1 MVVSNYSDVQTDQ
14 LAKLIDSKLDE
25 KYKLIVEDV
34 YTSFPEKRDYN
45 YANPSSY
52 PRGNAGVLR
61 QASRELRAKAT
72 KLLEK
77 ELKFQAGK
85 TSRHSLQDSVE
96 GEGYGR
102 SDLESAAK
110 LGSRTAQQLAKSTV
124 STGTKKTGEE
134 PIRLGPLQAGE
145 KEALLYRGRRRVVL
159 EEERVTKP
167 NPDARQIR
175 PAIPASGYGGPSLN
189 RPLQSRSTQPV

>member
-34 YTSFPEKRDYN
+34 YTSFPEKGDYN
-45 YANPSSY
+45 YANPSSD

-61 QASRELRAKAT
+61 QASRNLRAKAT

-77 ELKFQAGK
+77 ELKQARK
-85 TSRHSLQDSVE
+85 ASRFSLQDSVE
-96 GEGYGR
+96 GR

-110 LGSRTAQQLAKSTV
+110 LGSRTAQRLAKSTV

>member
-34 YTSFPEKRDYN
+34 YTSFPEKGDYN

-61 QASRELRAKAT
+61 QASRNLRAKAT

-77 ELKFQAGK
+77 ELKQARK
-85 TSRHSLQDSVE
+85 ASRFSLQDSVE
-96 GEGYGR
+96 GR

-110 LGSRTAQQLAKSTV
+110 LGSRTAQRLAKSTV
-124 STGTKKTGEE
+124 STGIKKTGAQL
-134 PIRLGPLQAGE
+134 IRLGPLQAGE
-145 KEALLYRGRRRVVL
+145 KESLLYRGRKRVVL

-189 RPLQSRSTQPV
+189 KPIQFRSTPPV

>member
-14 LAKLIDSKLDE
+14 LAKLINKKLDHNYE
-25 KYKLIVEDV
+25 VITEDV
-34 YTSFPEKRDYN
+34 YTSFPEKGDYN
-45 YANPSSY
+45 YANPSSD

-85 TSRHSLQDSVE
+85 TSRHSLQDS
-96 GEGYGR
+96 
-102 SDLESAAK
+102 A
-110 LGSRTAQQLAKSTV
+110 TV
-124 STGTKKTGEE
+124 STGIKKTGAQL
-134 PIRLGPLQAGE
+134 IRLGPLQAGE

-167 NPDARQIR
+167 NPDARQFR
-175 PAIPASGYGGPSLN
+175 PAIPAIGYGGPSLN
-189 RPLQSRSTQPV
+189 RPLQSRSTPPV

>member
-25 KYKLIVEDV
+25 KYKLIVEDF
-34 YTSFPEKRDYN
+34 YTSFPEKGDYN
-45 YANPSSY
+45 YANPSSD

-61 QASRELRAKAT
+61 QASLDFRAKAT
-72 KLLEK
+72 KL
-77 ELKFQAGK
+77 
-85 TSRHSLQDSVE
+85 
-96 GEGYGR
+96 
-102 SDLESAAK
+102 LESAAK
-110 LGSRTAQQLAKSTV
+110 LGSRTAQRLAKSTV

-145 KEALLYRGRRRVVL
+145 KEALLYRGRRQVVL